1 MRCAKVY
8 NKDRLAGHLVELDDG
23 TFRFQYEPEYLADE
37 STGPVSLSLPKRSE
51 PYRSDHLF
59 AFFYGL
65 LAEGPNRQ
73 RQCRRLKIDEDDPY
87 AWHSTAPNS
96 RKSRPTRWNTSRFRE
111 SRRNFRCGSNV
122 GRSSQSKRVASTF

>member
-1 MRCAKVY
+1 MRRAKVY

-73 RQCRRLKIDEDDPY
+73 RQCRRLKIDEDD
-87 AWHSTAPNS
+87 SFGLLLETGRDTIGSVTIAPGEPS
-96 RKSRPTRWNTSRFRE
+96 
-111 SRRNFRCGSNV
+111 
-122 GRSSQSKRVASTF
+122 